1 MKTYF
6 DMDRFH
12 EIWEALSRNRSRSL
26 LTGFGVFWGIFML
39 LTLMGGGSGMKD
51 LLHGELD
58 GFATNS
64 GFILTGETAI
74 PYKGFRS
81 GRTWDLT
88 LDDIGRIR
96 RRIPELETVTGNI
109 SLWGIEAVYG
119 DRTVSC
125 MNRGVMPEYAEI
137 EVPLLKYGRYINR
150 VDVEQE
156 RKVCVIGRRVYKT
169 LFPEGGDPCGDYL
182 RMDGVYYRIVGVDF
196 NNGNIGVNGSADQA
210 VTIPMSVLQKVYNR
224 GGNVDL
230 ICMVARPGYKI
241 KEILPRVRELMAEA
255 HYFAPEDKKA
265 MMELNMEEMFS
276 IVDNL
281 FKGVNILIWLVGFG
295 TLLAAAVGVS
305 NIMMVTVRERTTEI
319 GIRRAIGATPKMILG
334 QVMQESVLLTLAFG
348 MVGIVFSVLVLS
360 GAEAVAVSD
369 VPVRFQVGFW
379 SAALAVLI
387 LAVLGML
394 AGLAPALRAMRIRPV
409 DAMRDE

>member
-125 MNRGVMPEYAEI
+125 MSRGVMPEYAEI